1 VTPSPLGREALAY
14 ADALYNHARRLTRND
29 ADADELVQETYLR
42 ALAGAH
48 TFVAGNL
55 KAWLFR
61 IQQNTFI
68 DLHRRGRHQPA
79 LSELDIVD
87 GAADALPLRDDFE
100 LERLRR
106 LVAGDI
112 EAALAALSDEARAI
126 VLLDV
131 EGFTE
136 SEVAEVLGCAL
147 GTVKSRL
154 SRARAL
160 LREKL
165 KDYAPEGRAR

>member
-1 VTPSPLGREALAY
+1 VP
-14 ADALYNHARRLTRND
+14 
-29 ADADELVQETYLR
+29 
-42 ALAGAH
+42 
-48 TFVAGNL
+48 
-55 KAWLFR
+55 
-61 IQQNTFI
+61 
-68 DLHRRGRHQPA
+68 
-79 LSELDIVD
+79 
-87 GAADALPLRDDFE
+87 PLRDDFE

-165 KDYAPEGRAR
+165 KDYAPEGRGR

>member
-1 VTPSPLGREALAY
+1 
-14 ADALYNHARRLTRND
+14 
-29 ADADELVQETYLR
+29 
-42 ALAGAH
+42 
-48 TFVAGNL
+48 
-55 KAWLFR
+55 
-61 IQQNTFI
+61 
-68 DLHRRGRHQPA
+68 
-79 LSELDIVD
+79 
-87 GAADALPLRDDFE
+87 
-100 LERLRR
+100 
-106 LVAGDI
+106 VAGDI

-165 KDYAPEGRAR
+165 KDYAPEGRGR